1 MDEGHVRSHW
11 VGYSEKSPWLLEK
24 KKKKKSKVGMGVK
37 KQVCPPLLCFLLLQ
51 QPAGWHGP
59 LRTKFRGGS
68 WDKTAQIVLC
78 GVDSGAVQKK
88 KKIIDTIYNW
98 HLVRRLDF
106 PTVINMPRFAAA
118 PR

>member
-24 KKKKKSKVGMGVK
+24 KKKKIKGRDGSKETSLSSSTLFSSSTAASRLARPLENKVQRRIMG
-37 KQVCPPLLCFLLLQ
+37 QNCTNCT
-51 QPAGWHGP
+51 
-59 LRTKFRGGS
+59 LRRGQ
-68 WDKTAQIVLC
+68 WC
-78 GVDSGAVQKK
+78 GTEK